1 MKELLFAT
9 GNIAKINRFKDKL
22 KENNINL
29 ISLKDI
35 DISLDVTEDGKTAI
49 ENALIKARAYSNKLD
64 MPVIA
69 MDDTLYFDNVPE
81 DIQPGLYVRRVK
93 DKVLTDDEMI
103 EYYSNLAKKY
113 GVDGKIVARW
123 IYGMALINNG
133 KEYTYTWSKED
144 FYITSTPSDI
154 INTGY
159 PLNSISINMKLNKYF
174 TDLTTDD
181 KKELYNDESEV
192 IDFIVKSLEKK

>member
-9 GNIAKINRFKDKL
+9 GNVAKIKRFKDKL

-35 DISLDVTEDGKTAI
+35 DVSLDVTEDGKTAI

-103 EYYSNLAKKY
+103 EYYSNIAKKY
-113 GVDGKIVARW
+113 GVDGKIVASW

-133 KEYTYTWSKED
+133 KEYTYTWTKED

-181 KKELYNDESEV
+181 KKELYSDESDV
-192 IDFIVKSLEKK
+192 IDFIVKSLKK

>member
-9 GNIAKINRFKDKL
+9 GNVAKIKRFKDKL

-35 DISLDVTEDGKTAI
+35 DVSLDVTEDGKTAI

-103 EYYSNLAKKY
+103 EYYSNIAKKY
-113 GVDGKIVARW
+113 GMDGKIVARW
-123 IYGMALINNG
+123 I
-133 KEYTYTWSKED
+133 
-144 FYITSTPSDI
+144 
-154 INTGY
+154 
-159 PLNSISINMKLNKYF
+159 
-174 TDLTTDD
+174 
-181 KKELYNDESEV
+181 
-192 IDFIVKSLEKK
+192 

>member
-9 GNIAKINRFKDKL
+9 GNIAKVNRFKDKL

-93 DKVLTDDEMI
+93 GKVLTDDEMI
-103 EYYSNLAKKY
+103 EYYSNIAKKY
-113 GVDGKIVARW
+113 GVDSKIVARW

-144 FYITSTPSDI
+144 FYITETPSDI
-154 INTGY
+154 INPGY

-181 KKELYNDESEV
+181 KKELYNDESDV
-192 IDFIVKSLEKK
+192 IDFIVKSLKK

>member
-35 DISLDVTEDGKTAI
+35 DISLDVIEDGKTAI

-93 DKVLTDDEMI
+93 GKVLTDDEMI
-103 EYYSNLAKKY
+103 EYYSNIAKKY
-113 GVDGKIVARW
+113 GVDSKIVARW

-144 FYITSTPSDI
+144 FYITETPSDI
-154 INTGY
+154 INSGY

-181 KKELYNDESEV
+181 KKELYNDESNV

>member
-9 GNIAKINRFKDKL
+9 GNVAKIKRFKDKL

-35 DISLDVTEDGKTAI
+35 DVSLDVTEDGKTAI

-93 DKVLTDDEMI
+93 GKVLTDDEMI
-103 EYYSNLAKKY
+103 EYYSNIAKKY

-123 IYGMALINNG
+123 IYGMDLINNG

-181 KKELYNDESEV
+181 KKELYSDESDV
-192 IDFIVKSLEKK
+192 IDFIVKSLKK

>member
-9 GNIAKINRFKDKL
+9 GNVAKINRFKDKL

-35 DISLDVTEDGKTAI
+35 DVSLDVTEDGKTAI

-81 DIQPGLYVRRVK
+81 EVQPGLYVRRVK
-93 DKVLTDDEMI
+93 VKVLTDD
-103 EYYSNLAKKY
+103 
-113 GVDGKIVARW
+113 
-123 IYGMALINNG
+123 
-133 KEYTYTWSKED
+133 
-144 FYITSTPSDI
+144 
-154 INTGY
+154 
-159 PLNSISINMKLNKYF
+159 
-174 TDLTTDD
+174 
-181 KKELYNDESEV
+181 
-192 IDFIVKSLEKK
+192 